1 MSEFNPKGGKSV
13 RRGEDKAGDRGKYGG
28 RNKEYKGKGGSTG
41 SPGAKKKS
49 KPNRPG
55 KTSRMQKRSTKR

>member
-13 RRGEDKAGDRGKYGG
+13 RRSDDGAGNRGKYGG
-28 RNKEYKGKGGSTG
+28 RNKEYKGTG
-41 SPGAKKKS
+41 SPGTKKKSS

-55 KTSRMQKRSTKR
+55 KAARMQKRSTKR